1 MSILLISTQA
11 TGQIRMSDG
20 ERQYVILDHS
30 VILEGYPDDVLQR
43 DADELLRNGLLHLPT
58 PGEQAAF
65 MAAQQAK
72 TMIQE

>member
-1 MSILLISTQA
+1 MSILLISTH
-11 TGQIRMSDG
+11 TIGQIRMSDG
-20 ERQYVILDHS
+20 ERRYVILDHY

-58 PGEQAAF
+58 PGEQEAW

-72 TMIQE
+72 TMAQE